1 MPADYKEV
9 LAKWVCE
16 MLGLSEKWLSYLKET
31 TRAAA
36 SAKLKQA
43 GYETHM
49 VGKGHL
55 GYQTTDHLPVNRGF
69 VSDTTFQHSPL
80 LASVSGLRVSLLLP
94 GRAFSALPCV

>member
-1 MPADYKEV
+1 M
-9 LAKWVCE
+9 
-16 MLGLSEKWLSYLKET
+16 
-31 TRAAA
+31 TRARGCVLRQAPTC
-36 SAKLKQA
+36 SNYLPLKFTLLPAKLKQA

-69 VSDTTFQHSPL
+69 VSDTTFQHSLL

-94 GRAFSALPCV
+94 GRAFFALSCV